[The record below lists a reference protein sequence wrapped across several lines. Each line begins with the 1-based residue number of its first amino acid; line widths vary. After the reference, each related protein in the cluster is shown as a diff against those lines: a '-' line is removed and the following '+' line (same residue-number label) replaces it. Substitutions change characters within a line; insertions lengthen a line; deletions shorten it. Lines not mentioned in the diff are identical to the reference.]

1 MMAFNDIPGNSTW
14 KTVKC
19 DNEIVSLANGSEP
32 DKFDQ
37 ILDLLKL
44 NKQYYLE
51 NGTTENE
58 WLDRVSGFACQRPY
72 VSTTNEERSKG
83 EELGFYEDLGSP
95 DWEASQNDS
104 KITDLA
110 NGSESDK
117 YDQILNILKTNKEYY
132 LKTAVTEDQ
141 WTDRV
146 LYFAYQRGSDV
157 SGDPFIVDY
166 APVLPLDYMDSKDIS
181 WFNSDMRWEI
191 AMKILINAIDEK
203 GKTWYTTET
212 AQTPDGNIAGPN
224 DSQISSLS
232 WLPSNCISLHNKLI
246 SSTYS
251 KFIYIIKLSNVHLRY
266 SEPSKIFDEID
277 TENTTAISNLNTSQL
292 TDLLA
297 YVREAY
303 VSRPDDKTNE
313 NFEAACEMLEFDMAQ

>member
-1 MMAFNDIPGNSTW
+1 M
-14 KTVKC
+14 
-19 DNEIVSLANGSEP
+19 
-32 DKFDQ
+32 
-37 ILDLLKL
+37 
-44 NKQYYLE
+44 
-51 NGTTENE
+51 
-58 WLDRVSGFACQRPY
+58 
-72 VSTTNEERSKG
+72 
-83 EELGFYEDLGSP
+83 
-95 DWEASQNDS
+95 
-104 KITDLA
+104 
-110 NGSESDK
+110 
-117 YDQILNILKTNKEYY
+117 
-132 LKTAVTEDQ
+132 
-141 WTDRV
+141 
-146 LYFAYQRGSDV
+146 RG
-157 SGDPFIVDY
+157 
-166 APVLPLDYMDSKDIS
+166 A
-181 WFNSDMRWEI
+181 
-191 AMKILINAIDEK
+191 
-203 GKTWYTTET
+203 
-212 AQTPDGNIAGPN
+212 N